1 MRRMKGPATRIKSK
15 KYIMLSPGA
24 NIVVIF
30 QLSWKLAWS
39 NYAISG
45 LGFPPKIHIISFR
58 D

>member
-30 QLSWKLAWS
+30 QLSVGSWH
-39 NYAISG
+39 G
-45 LGFPPKIHIISFR
+45 LIMQYQV
-58 D
+58 